1 MNFILKS
8 YVTIVYNWH
17 KSIIMAG
24 IVCQNEFNSVVSKI
38 GSGLSVGSVCH
49 SMSIL
54 HTSPRNFCIF
64 AAGCAG
70 APGRRRFG
78 DLSHLNRDPNREA
91 SAATV
96 RGETLDEISNRYIEA
111 LGTCQKR
118 ISLWNEQDLV
128 RDWQTTQEELRAVQ
142 EEFALVIEQRADLE
156 KRQVELLQ
164 MRENLLQELEYWRD
178 APKRGCSIS

>member
-1 MNFILKS
+1 MGGAPDFGGG
-8 YVTIVYNWH
+8 
-17 KSIIMAG
+17 APDFG
-24 IVCQNEFNSVVSKI
+24 GGAPEF
-38 GSGLSVGSVCH
+38 GGGA
-49 SMSIL
+49 
-54 HTSPRNFCIF
+54 PDFGGGAPGFGGGAPDFGGGEPAFDGR
-64 AAGCAG
+64 GG

-142 EEFALVIEQRADLE
+142 EAFALVIEQRADLE

>member
-1 MNFILKS
+1 
-8 YVTIVYNWH
+8 
-17 KSIIMAG
+17 
-24 IVCQNEFNSVVSKI
+24 
-38 GSGLSVGSVCH
+38 
-49 SMSIL
+49 MSIL